1 MKDAVEER
9 GRVVWFKV
17 AVEFEKLRE
26 QRKDEGERYLGY
38 VSIFLSSINK
48 TY

>member
-9 GRVVWFKV
+9 GRIVWFKV

-38 VSIFLSSINK
+38 VSIFLYPTNE